1 MPLIIALWK
10 SRYAMFRATSVS
22 WESFE
27 DIALLISKSLIAET
41 KQALR
46 ERE

>member
-10 SRYAMFRATSVS
+10 SRYAIFRALRVS
-22 WESFE
+22 WEIFE
-27 DIALLISKSLIAET
+27 AIALLISKSLIAEI